1 MALGFEMTIEHV
13 DEHLELIPAVALMG
27 GGALYLLAHV
37 AFRWRNVRR
46 FSVQRLVAAAVL
58 LALIPVARHTP
69 ALVSLAIVMA
79 VLVAVLI
86 YEYLRFAELRS
97 RLRQAA

>member
-1 MALGFEMTIEHV
+1 
-13 DEHLELIPAVALMG
+13 
-27 GGALYLLAHV
+27 
-37 AFRWRNVRR
+37 
-46 FSVQRLVAAAVL
+46 VL
-58 LALIPVARHTP
+58 LALIPVAQHTP

-79 VLVAVLI
+79 VLVAVLV